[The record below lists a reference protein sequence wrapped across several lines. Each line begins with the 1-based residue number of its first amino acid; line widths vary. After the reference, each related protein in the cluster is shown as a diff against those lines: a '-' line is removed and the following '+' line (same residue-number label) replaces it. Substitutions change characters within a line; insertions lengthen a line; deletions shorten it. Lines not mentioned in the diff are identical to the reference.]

1 MIICEIF
8 REKLKMHSFSIQ
20 FAFVCNVVCLL
31 IFFRFV
37 LWFWCCF
44 IFGSKWVFQE
54 EIFRS
59 LRLLFLSICYIFVLF
74 SFFLDVIVCVS
85 LLAMCLEYSF
95 TIVDILHFYFNF
107 KLSLSLVSEC
117 SRLCVWFVWFLIFLW

>member
-8 REKLKMHSFSIQ
+8 REKLETHSFSIQ
-20 FAFVCNVVCLL
+20 FAFVCNFVCLF

-44 IFGSKWVFQE
+44 IFVSKWVFQE

-59 LRLLFLSICYIFVLF
+59 LKLLFLCICYIFVLF

-85 LLAMCLEYSF
+85 LLTMCLDYSF
-95 TIVDILHFYFNF
+95 TIVDTLHFYFNF
-107 KLSLSLVSEC
+107 KLSLSLVSEH
-117 SRLCVWFVWFLIFLW
+117 SRVCVWFAWFLIFLW